1 MRMLLVI
8 WLFLLAGAAVAILL
22 QEDTGYV
29 MLAAGPYTVEM
40 SLALLILLVAAGFTA
55 LYVMIRLGVR
65 TAGLPGQV
73 RDWQRRRGV
82 RKAQRSTTRGLLEL
96 SEGNWKAAEKHLTR
110 HAANA
115 EMPLLNYLSAAR
127 AAQLQGDH
135 DRRDNY
141 IRLAHESM
149 PSADVA
155 VSLTQAELQLAH
167 NQLEQALATLRHL
180 RKIAPHHNYVLR
192 LLKRLYVELED
203 WEHLRELM
211 PELKKRKVADADTL
225 HALEIRLHQA
235 LLEQAAATTDDR
247 DLMVAWATVPRALRH
262 DPELLASYVEH
273 LIARGQHDE
282 AEALLRDAVR
292 EPITDRLAALL
303 GQVESPRPGKLLS
316 LAENLLEQQPR
327 NPVLLLALG
336 RLALRA
342 QLWGK
347 ARGYLEASIGAGGPP
362 EAFRELG
369 HLLEQ
374 QGEELAALEV
384 YRHGLSGTGGPA
396 PVTLPEHIG
405 PAVNAPQLEQPA
417 GNPPRH
423 GERPVEAEMPEEAE
437 R

>member
-1 MRMLLVI
+1 MLLTL
-8 WLFLLAGAAVAILL
+8 WLFLLAGAALSLLL

-40 SLALLILLVAAGFTA
+40 SLALLAILVAAAFTL
-55 LYVMIRLGVR
+55 LYLLIRFAVR

-73 RDWQRRRGV
+73 KDWNQRRGA
-82 RKAQRSTTRGLLEL
+82 RKARRSTTRGLLEL
-96 SEGNWKAAEKHLTR
+96 SEGNWKAAEKHLIH
-110 HAANA
+110 HADNA
-115 EMPLLNYLSAAR
+115 ETPLLNYLSAAR

-141 IRLAHESM
+141 IRLAHASM

-180 RKIAPHHNYVLR
+180 RKIAPHHTYVLR
-192 LLKRLYVELED
+192 LLKRLYEQLED

-211 PELKKRKVADADTL
+211 PELKKRKVEDPDTL
-225 HALEIRLHQA
+225 HQLEVRLHQA
-235 LLEQAAATTDDR
+235 LLTRASTTSDDR
-247 DLMVAWATVPRALRH
+247 DLMVAWAAVPRALRH
-262 DPELLASYVEH
+262 DPELLASYLEH
-273 LIARGQHDE
+273 LIARGQHNE
-282 AEALLRDAVR
+282 AESLLRDALKQPLN
-292 EPITDRLAALL
+292 ERLLSLL
-303 GQVESPRPGKLLS
+303 GQVESVKPGKLLS
-316 LAENLLEQQPR
+316 LGEALLEQQPR

-362 EAFRELG
+362 EAYRELG

-374 QGEELAALEV
+374 QGEQGAALEV
-384 YRHGLSGTGGPA
+384 YRHGLSGTGGPK
-396 PVTLPEHIG
+396 PVALPDSIR
-405 PAVNAPQLEQPA
+405 PAVNTPQLDQPVEA
-417 GNPPRH
+417 PPRH
-423 GERPVEAEMPEEAE
+423 GARPPEPTEDEEQA
-437 R
+437 